1 MQDDTKKL
9 IELSERI
16 AVETDTRVN
25 KDTRGHVWKTN
36 ARGHVDV
43 YVGDFHNNIT
53 CANCGYVYCI
63 ACHNRPQKNCKK

>member
-25 KDTRGHVWKTN
+25 KDTRGHFS
-36 ARGHVDV
+36 
-43 YVGDFHNNIT
+43 YS
-53 CANCGYVYCI
+53 CE
-63 ACHNRPQKNCKK
+63 